1 MTQAWSDSGPNEPD
15 VRERVAKIANAISA
29 SRWRAAPDRRA
40 HALEAMV
47 ARHRN
52 GMCADRSS
60 VYARDGRRRGRM
72 SRPPGGATQSGPLWG
87 YPRLSVAS
95 SSQTPGSFGG
105 RSESGA
111 PAATLGVSWSPR
123 FGFAAPDHPPA
134 SQLWCGWRRECL
146 HFGLVLVT
154 TGMIVTP
161 SNLSRRFSQTGRFA
175 VHAGG
180 GLATLVRACTGPG
193 HRASGSLRRSSDDR
207 RDAVAES

>member
-1 MTQAWSDSGPNEPD
+1 
-15 VRERVAKIANAISA
+15 
-29 SRWRAAPDRRA
+29 
-40 HALEAMV
+40 
-47 ARHRN
+47 
-52 GMCADRSS
+52 
-60 VYARDGRRRGRM
+60 M

-146 HFGLVLVT
+146 RFGLVLVT

-161 SNLSRRFSQTGRFA
+161 SKPQPTIPPNRAVCRARGGWSRYA
-175 VHAGG
+175 
-180 GLATLVRACTGPG
+180 RARMYWP
-193 HRASGSLRRSSDDR
+193 RPSGKRILEE
-207 RDAVAES
+207 VLG